1 MKKKNQFTNF
11 IKGGLTVLISVLI
24 IFTVVKAT
32 TVKITPPI
40 GEPTA
45 TFYSLSEIYDF
56 IASNT
61 TATVGSP
68 ALDFSDALEDTGRTL
83 TEIYD
88 ALVSKISANQV
99 KKDTIY
105 LGVTGTLVPSGGT
118 AATTDI
124 LSGKTFFGDSQ
135 TDWTLQTGT
144 FDPWTPQWLQTK
156 DDWVN
161 SEGTSGEYILEEAV
175 WTTVT
180 GSPFSGYNSI
190 NYDTGV
196 GIIDLY
202 SGEVKKDERTGLWW
216 SDIAAQDGGGI
227 ATTTTNSFTT
237 IPDGSRPTNGRAINF
252 CNALNTASFAGYN
265 NWYLPTQKELM
276 QAYIDGSANNLVRP
290 GDPSG
295 YTFWSSTEYSGDSGY
310 AFRVLLHSGAVVVLP
325 KTNSYNVRCVRR

>member
-180 GSPFSGYNSI
+180 GSPFSDYDGI
-190 NYDTGV
+190 NYSGESFTLN
-196 GIIDLY
+196 LY
-202 SGEVKKDERTGLWW
+202 SGEVKRDERTGLWW
-216 SDIAAQDGGGI
+216 SDIAAKPGPVEAVNSNIFGAVTDG
-227 ATTTTNSFTT
+227 N
-237 IPDGSRPTNGRAINF
+237 RPTGGYAIGF
-252 CNALNTASFAGYN
+252 CDALNTASFAGYN
-265 NWYLPTQKELM
+265 DWYLPTQKEFM
-276 QAYIDGSANNLVRP
+276 QALIDGIGNNLARAYY
-290 GDPSG
+290 S
-295 YTFWSSTEYSGDSGY
+295 FWSSTEYSAGSDY
-310 AFRVLLHSGAVVVLP
+310 AFVVTLYYGKVGTDF
-325 KTNSYNVRCVRR
+325 KTGSNNVRCVRR